1 MDTVTKQ
8 EKSNGLPFISEQEAT
23 RRHLLSADM
32 LQKLH
37 LMPSAAPIARC
48 NAKNGEI
55 LYYDPERVK
64 EAPPARWYG
73 KKAQPTNTPQK
84 APVPRPPVGE
94 VRRMS
99 ARHAAALGYFSADAL
114 ARMYYEPTEG
124 PVAFYITKSGARV
137 ELFDR
142 TTCRRLPLPCTK
154 CGTGVRYRAKLCEAC
169 YREEMASRRREGDL
183 YRNARYGASRKATL
197 FFDLEM
203 TGVYSHDE
211 VLSVTVMNAEGELLF
226 HSLTRPERKKR
237 WRRTE
242 EIHGITPEM
251 VKNAPTLRDIAPTL
265 RDIFKNAA
273 RLVAFGTSTD
283 LMHLQRL
290 YGTREEKRALREKA
304 LDCAAEFARY
314 AHEHELGL
322 THLSLSDAMTHF
334 GLAWEGTAHSS
345 LADTDACRRVFEQ
358 LFPHYYE
365 SE

>member
-1 MDTVTKQ
+1 METVTKQ
-8 EKSNGLPFISEQEAT
+8 EKSRDLPFISEQEAA

-37 LMPSAAPIARC
+37 LMPTTAPVARC
-48 NAKNGEI
+48 NAKSGEI
-55 LYYDPERVK
+55 LYYNPERVK
-64 EAPPARWYG
+64 EAPAAHWYG
-73 KKAQPTNTPQK
+73 KKEKPK
-84 APVPRPPVGE
+84 APAKRPPSGE

-99 ARHAAALGYFSADAL
+99 ARYAATCGFYSAAAL

-124 PVAFYITKSGARV
+124 PVAFYMTKSGTRV
-137 ELFDR
+137 DLFDR
-142 TTCRRLPLPCTK
+142 ATCRRLPLPCTK

-169 YREEMASRRREGDL
+169 YRAEMDARRREGDL
-183 YRNARYGASRKATL
+183 YRSAKYGASREATL

-211 VLSVTVMNAEGELLF
+211 VLSVTVMNAAGELLF

-242 EIHGITPEM
+242 EIHGITPDM
-251 VKNAPTLRDIAPTL
+251 VKESPTLYEIAPEL
-265 RDIFKNAA
+265 RTILNSAK
-273 RLVAFGTSTD
+273 RLIAFGTSTD

-334 GLAWEGTAHSS
+334 GLSWEGTAHSS

>member
-1 MDTVTKQ
+1 VAAK
-8 EKSNGLPFISEQEAT
+8 A
-23 RRHLLSADM
+23 
-32 LQKLH
+32 
-37 LMPSAAPIARC
+37 AAP
-48 NAKNGEI
+48 K
-55 LYYDPERVK
+55 
-64 EAPPARWYG
+64 PPA
-73 KKAQPTNTPQK
+73 
-84 APVPRPPVGE
+84 GE

-99 ARHAAALGYFSADAL
+99 VRHATALGYFSADAL

-137 ELFDR
+137 DLFDR
-142 TTCRRLPLPCTK
+142 ATCRRLPLPCVK
-154 CGTGVRYRAKLCEAC
+154 CGAGVRYRAKLCEAC
-169 YREEMASRRREGDL
+169 YREEMANRRREGDL
-183 YRNARYGASRKATL
+183 YRNAKYGAARAATL

-211 VLSVTVMNAEGELLF
+211 VLSVTVMNAEGKLLF

-251 VKNAPTLRDIAPTL
+251 VKNAPTLCEIAPALCALLT
-265 RDIFKNAA
+265 DAT

-290 YGTREEKRALREKA
+290 FNKREEKRALREKA

-322 THLSLSDAMTHF
+322 THLSLGDAMAHF
-334 GLAWEGTAHSS
+334 GLDWSGTAHTS

>member
-1 MDTVTKQ
+1 METVTKQ
-8 EKSNGLPFISEQEAT
+8 EKSKDLPFISEQEAA
-23 RRHLLSADM
+23 RRHLLSAQM

-37 LMPSAAPIARC
+37 LMPTTAPVARC

-55 LYYDPERVK
+55 IYYNPEKVREAPTSHWYKKKEQPERV
-64 EAPPARWYG
+64 AP
-73 KKAQPTNTPQK
+73 TP
-84 APVPRPPVGE
+84 PSGE

-99 ARHAAALGYFSADAL
+99 VRHAASLGYFSAPTL

-124 PVAFYITKSGARV
+124 PVAFYINKNGTRV
-137 ELFDR
+137 DLFDR
-142 TTCRRLPLPCTK
+142 ATCRRLPLPCVK
-154 CGTGVRYRAKLCEAC
+154 CGNGTRFRAKLCEAC
-169 YREEMASRRREGDL
+169 YREEMDARRREGD
-183 YRNARYGASRKATL
+183 RRRAAKYGASREKTL

-211 VLSVTVMNAEGELLF
+211 VLSVTIMNADGKLLF
-226 HSLTRPERKKR
+226 HSLTRPERKKH

-242 EIHGITPEM
+242 QIHGITPEM
-251 VKNAPTLRDIAPTL
+251 VKNAPTLREVAPTL
-265 RDIFKNAA
+265 REILNAA
-273 RLVAFGTSTD
+273 THLIAFGTSTD

-290 YGTREEKRALREKA
+290 YGTREEKKALREKA
-304 LDCAAEFARY
+304 FDCAAEFARY

-334 GLAWEGTAHSS
+334 NLTWEGTAHSS
-345 LADTDACRRVFEQ
+345 LADTDACRRVFEL

>member
-1 MDTVTKQ
+1 METVTKQ
-8 EKSNGLPFISEQEAT
+8 EKSKDLPFISEQEAT
-23 RRHLLSADM
+23 RRHLLSAEM

-37 LMPSAAPIARC
+37 LMPTAAPVARC

-55 LYYDPERVK
+55 LYYHPEKVK
-64 EAPPARWYG
+64 EAPAAHWYG
-73 KKAQPTNTPQK
+73 KKEQAKTPTQK
-84 APVPRPPVGE
+84 PPAGE

-99 ARHAAALGYFSADAL
+99 VRHAASLGYFSAKAL
-114 ARMYYEPTEG
+114 SRMYYEPTEE
-124 PVAFYITKSGARV
+124 PVAFYITKSGTRV
-137 ELFDR
+137 DLFDR
-142 TTCRRLPLPCTK
+142 ASCRRLPLPCAK

-169 YREEMASRRREGDL
+169 YREELNTRRREGDL
-183 YRNARYGASRKATL
+183 HRSAKYGASREATL

-211 VLSVTVMNAEGELLF
+211 VLSVTVMNAKGELLF

-251 VKNAPTLRDIAPTL
+251 VKNAPTLREITPKL
-265 RDIFKNAA
+265 RAILNGAT

-334 GLAWEGTAHSS
+334 GLSWEGTAHSS